1 MSGSD
6 AEDDI
11 ELPAY
16 EPWELPTQRKYMPSS
31 LQRLLQ
37 TKSRIIRVDQNAY
50 DKHTTGKHP
59 ESHIY
64 LKELDSVLEQWMWVR
79 PAPSGGAKW
88 EVYVEIDDPGVR
100 WVLVVLGA
108 SRGGINLVSI
118 HLPRTGTVRNRLNQP
133 GFIRK
138 EEG

>member
-1 MSGSD
+1 MPDSNT
-6 AEDDI
+6 EDID
-11 ELPAY
+11 LPGYA
-16 EPWELPTQRKYMPSS
+16 PWELPTQRKYMPPS
-31 LQRLLQ
+31 LQRILNV
-37 TKSRIIRVDQNAY
+37 TTVNIRVDQNAY

-64 LKELDSVLEQWMWVR
+64 LKELDEVLERWAWIR

-88 EVYVEIDDPGVR
+88 EVYIQIDDLGVQ

-118 HLPRTGTVRNRLNQP
+118 HLPRTGTVRNRLKQP
-133 GFIRK
+133 GCIRRD
-138 EEG
+138 EG